1 MAEGNVDGKIT
12 FGITFDNEQA
22 EKAVKELE
30 QRITE
35 IFKKLGNPPSLG
47 LEKVLNDA
55 INAAGELQKA
65 LNEGRKAQEGMGG
78 GPSAKPRGN
87 PFDPDTYAGRLW
99 EAERA
104 MRALK
109 SAGKG
114 LGDEDFD
121 KAYRKLALI
130 RAQAKQY
137 AAELSKTPAEAERE
151 AEAAEAAPGAIR
163 VGAPDTLVATAVPV
177 AAAAGAQ
184 EGAGGGDDDD
194 DEQDLVGVSVPV
206 HAEGALARRLGT
218 SLAAEVRG
226 VAVAEPPAADAAPVV
241 KTLGDV
247 EAGDADP
254 KTTSTTEGVSDA
266 CAPVETP
273 EDDEEQKDS

>member
-1 MAEGNVDGKIT
+1 MGCCESIETGERDPLLSKDRDAAGNGTSD
-12 FGITFDNEQA
+12 A
-22 EKAVKELE
+22 
-30 QRITE
+30 
-35 IFKKLGNPPSLG
+35 LGASAAAGAAAPAGGG
-47 LEKVLNDA
+47 LFQQGAAPQLASMQDDA
-55 INAAGELQKA
+55 AGSSALAAGEGGADGDA
-65 LNEGRKAQEGMGG
+65 LAAKQEDARSAAVINETQ
-78 GPSAKPRGN
+78 
-87 PFDPDTYAGRLW
+87 
-99 EAERA
+99 
-104 MRALK
+104 RALID
-109 SAGKG
+109 
-114 LGDEDFD
+114 LNGDGGDDAE
-121 KAYRKLALI
+121 
-130 RAQAKQY
+130 
-137 AAELSKTPAEAERE
+137 AAEEEAAE

-163 VGAPDTLVATAVPV
+163 VGATDTLVATAVPV

-266 CAPVETP
+266 GATETP